1 MTTGQVDGVWLIT
14 GIPGAGK
21 STVARELARRM
32 ERSVHVEADVL
43 RQMVKSGYMDP
54 GDEPITDSDAQ
65 LLLGARSAARVAKT
79 YAAGGFTAIIDDVV
93 LLPQLS
99 VYRTE
104 LADVTLRLVVLAPP
118 VEVAI
123 ERDASR
129 AEQSLGGRFAYL
141 DSEFRTQMPGIG
153 LWIDSADLSIVQTV
167 DHLLK
172 HAGSAVV
179 G

>member
-1 MTTGQVDGVWLIT
+1 MTTGQVDDVWLIT
-14 GIPGAGK
+14 GIPGAGE
-21 STVARELARRM
+21 SSVSRELARRM
-32 ERSVHVEADVL
+32 ESSVHLEADVL
-43 RQMVKSGYMDP
+43 RQMVESGYMDP

-65 LLLGARSAARVAKT
+65 LVLGARSAARVAKT

-93 LLPQLS
+93 LVPQLS
-99 VYRTE
+99 VYRRE
-104 LADVTLRLVVLAPP
+104 LADVTLRLVLLAPP

-123 ERDASR
+123 ERDAPR

-141 DSEFRTQMPGIG
+141 DSEFRTQRAGIG
-153 LWIDSADLSIVQTV
+153 LRVDSADLSIVQTV

-172 HAGSAVV
+172 DAGSAVV